1 MSNFVDRVLRGL
13 EITCVDDEF
22 TVFDPPSGQTCME
35 WAGAFM
41 NAVGGYVD
49 NPDDT
54 SGCRYCQYRFGDQ
67 FFTSLNINFSN
78 RWRDAFLILAYFAFN
93 IAVTIGRCFRNAT
106 LAGCLSL
113 HTQWYSGFEIPSLC
127 SAIVRRRGL
136 LAISLPVQTL
146 FRNRN
151 NLIDIMTREDIRGK

>member
-1 MSNFVDRVLRGL
+1 MSNDSQTMCSIIAVILQAAWCLEIRATLAKFWRSWLYQLTPYTRVLSAMLSTELKGL

-93 IAVTIGRCFRNAT
+93 IAVTIVASRFLRYA
-106 LAGCLSL
+106 
-113 HTQWYSGFEIPSLC
+113 
-127 SAIVRRRGL
+127 RR
-136 LAISLPVQTL
+136 
-146 FRNRN
+146 
-151 NLIDIMTREDIRGK
+151 